1 MRRFIA
7 IFVLLQVVSGILAP
21 IALASTAMTA
31 ACCRRN
37 GKHHCMSGMSM
48 VPGIFDD
55 STPTVR
61 SSREACP
68 HCAPVIV
75 SKFQGLHATR
85 FVLLSPGS
93 VAGVPPSAL
102 ESGYHVA
109 VREWSTRGPPQSLL

>member
-55 STPTVR
+55 SRPAVR

-68 HCAPVIV
+68 HCAP
-75 SKFQGLHATR
+75 
-85 FVLLSPGS
+85 LLSIS
-93 VAGVPPSAL
+93 SKAYMRQDLSL
-102 ESGYHVA
+102 C
-109 VREWSTRGPPQSLL
+109 PQVQ